1 MKLWQK
7 VYLVTMILFVALLNV
22 GMYVVFELTYHK
34 DIVEEQNQAV
44 GQYNVLNSGLTRS
57 LDSLYQQGD
66 VTDAKLQMVVEKYE
80 NYYDDILYLTLWRG
94 ETCVYPKNVEELR
107 DWEPVSGKNE
117 VIISGDDIKKITVQG
132 MLYEGEETLY
142 LRYEKELTELAE
154 VWDKLQT
161 KYLIIS
167 ISFSFVLAVF
177 LFWVLRRTMK
187 PIDELTQVVDNMAD
201 GNLESRASEHGKDE
215 ISTLGRH
222 FNQMAEKIQENVQLI
237 QREADAKQEFVDN
250 FAHELKSPLTSIYGF
265 AEYVQKANVSE
276 DEKIQCMDYIM
287 EESKHLLQLSYTLL
301 DMAKIRNEEIH
312 IEEIKLDDIEERI
325 KKRMDTLCGE
335 RGIALICNNSVQ
347 SMYANEVLLYSLLCN
362 LIQNAIYACKNDG
375 IVTWGVEEENEK
387 IRIYVQDNGC
397 GMTNEQVKRV
407 KEPFFRVDKARSR
420 EEGRAGLGLAICT
433 QIVEYHDGH
442 MDIQSAMNKGTTVTI
457 LIPKKFTV

>member
-22 GMYVVFELTYHK
+22 GMYVVFELTYQK

-66 VTDAKLQMVVEKYE
+66 VTDAKLQIVVEKYE

-187 PIDELTQVVDNMAD
+187 PIDELTQVVDHMAEGD
-201 GNLESRASEHGKDE
+201 LESRASEHGKDE

-222 FNQMAEKIQENVQLI
+222 FNKMAEKIQENVQLI

-265 AEYVQKANVSE
+265 AEYIQKANVSE
-276 DEKIQCMDYIM
+276 DEKIQCMSYIM
-287 EESKHLLQLSYTLL
+287 EESKLLLQLSYSLL
-301 DMAKIRNEEIH
+301 DMAKIRNEEID
-312 IEEIKLDDIEERI
+312 IEEISLDDIEEQI
-325 KKRMDTLCGE
+325 KKRMETLCQQ
-335 RGIALICNNSVQ
+335 RKVTLTCNRSVQ
-347 SMYANEVLLYSLLCN
+347 NMYAKEDLLYSLLCN
-362 LIQNAIYACKNDG
+362 LIQNAIYACENDG
-375 IVTWGVEEENEK
+375 AVSWGVDDEDDK
-387 IRIYVQDNGC
+387 IRIYVEDNGC
-397 GMTNEQVKRV
+397 GMTKEQVKRV
-407 KEPFFRVDKARSR
+407 TEPFFRVDKSRRR
-420 EEGRAGLGLAICT
+420 EEGRTGLGLAICN
-433 QIVEYHDGH
+433 QIVEYHNGQ
-442 MDIQSAMNKGTTVTI
+442 MNIKSEINKGTIVTVF
-457 LIPKKFTV
+457 IPKKFTV